1 MLPAITGKGVKY
13 EKQNKEDKSGKD
25 AGRYCYNRIAVHG
38 GAEETGTVTV
48 SVRSG
53 AAWANGYSTLG
64 GYRVTYTITR
74 GDWTGFD
81 DRFGGFFI
89 VGNDM
94 DVNGGC
100 QFAYHTSGGEIWE
113 DGAVT
118 LGHLKDGRQ
127 IARCDVASAALMSIP

>member
-1 MLPAITGKGVKY
+1 MKNRIKKI
-13 EKQNKEDKSGKD
+13 K
-25 AGRYCYNRIAVHG
+25 AGRMLAGIVITALLSMVLWVAKASDAFAYNFVKG

-94 DVNGGC
+94 DVNGG
-100 QFAYHTSGGEIWE
+100 
-113 DGAVT
+113 
-118 LGHLKDGRQ
+118 
-127 IARCDVASAALMSIP
+127 